1 MSDKGEPV
9 VRLGAG
15 ANDALNMSAGA
26 RARMRKREV
35 DVFNYYDDGGPGRGH
50 CTWGA
55 GILAHRGPCTKE
67 ELARPVS
74 QAEVDA
80 EFARRVAKAE
90 REVRSNVRKQSLN
103 QAQFDALVSLT
114 YNAGARG
121 SRGTYQLVEQGDFK
135 AAAENIRQMTKSTI
149 KGKKVTV
156 RGLISRRAE
165 ESEPFSSA
173 LEEKQVKN

>member
-1 MSDKGEPV
+1 MPATAQAGNQSM
-9 VRLGAG
+9 AG
-15 ANDALNMSAGA
+15 ANDNLIVSAEA

-55 GILAHRGPCTKE
+55 GILAHRGPCTKD

-74 QAEVDA
+74 PAEVDA

-90 REVRSNVRKQSLN
+90 REVRRNVQKQALT
-103 QAQFDALVSLT
+103 QEQFDALVSLT

-121 SRGTYQLVEQGDFK
+121 SRGTYKLVEQGDMK
-135 AAAENIRQMTKSTI
+135 GAGTNIKTMTKTTI
-149 KGKKVTV
+149 NGKKVV
-156 RGLISRRAE
+156 ARGLISRRAE
-165 ESEPFSSA
+165 EAAPFMPA
-173 LEEKQVKN
+173 ETAARK